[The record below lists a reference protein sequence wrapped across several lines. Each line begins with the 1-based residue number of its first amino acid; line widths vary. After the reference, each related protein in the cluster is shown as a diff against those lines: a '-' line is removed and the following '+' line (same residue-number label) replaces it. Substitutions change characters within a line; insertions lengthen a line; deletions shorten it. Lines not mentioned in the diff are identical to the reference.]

1 MATTHMMAL
10 TNIPLTKAFMLQY
23 EEGQCK
29 AEQCK
34 AEQFND
40 TVHCNETEGYKE
52 TPRSSKPRIEQHS
65 IAKKIVAPTIMDKTF
80 IDKTSTTSTST
91 PINIL
96 PPVIHIQIKTATGQC
111 IYIKINPTATI
122 IQLKKQIYVAQDV
135 SLESQRI
142 IFGGK
147 QLEDP
152 YTLCH
157 YNITDNSVL
166 HIILRLRGGMFHK
179 SSSRADFI
187 SLNYSN
193 KMERGLSMLDYL
205 KRESSREMFVVLED
219 FEEMLKNTRN
229 DVEIDMVYDLIHKI
243 YID

>member
-1 MATTHMMAL
+1 MTTTHMMAL

-29 AEQCK
+29 AEQ
-34 AEQFND
+34 FND
-40 TVHCNETEGYKE
+40 TAHCKE
-52 TPRSSKPRIEQHS
+52 TPRASKPRIEQHS
-65 IAKKIVAPTIMDKTF
+65 IAKKIISPTSNTM
-80 IDKTSTTSTST
+80 TST

-96 PPVIHIQIKTATGQC
+96 PPLIHIQIKTATGQC

-122 IQLKKQIYVAQDV
+122 LQLKKQIYVAQDV

-157 YNITDNSVL
+157 YNITENSVL

-193 KMERGLSMLDYL
+193 KMERGLSMLDYM